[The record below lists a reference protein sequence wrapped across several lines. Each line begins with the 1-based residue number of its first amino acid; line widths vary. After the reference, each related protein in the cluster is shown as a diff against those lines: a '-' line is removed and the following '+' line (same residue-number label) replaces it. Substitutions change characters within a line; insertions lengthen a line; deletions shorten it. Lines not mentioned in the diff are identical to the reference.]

1 MAEWEKQEVELD
13 KRGIYCSFGTYMTT
27 KDYSLFITRADGKSL
42 MDYFCKKECLEILNK
57 FIDKNYETFDDFMKV
72 NGFVFKENELGKYL
86 VLRDIEKLDYIEKFN
101 RNSIVASFSFIAKAF
116 LKLLTLN
123 LAIYLKCKAVYSNN
137 EIIGLGKE
145 SGNGKVL
152 KETKF
157 EDNLISQIIEEVFV
171 GTFVKE
177 VKDGWYY
184 DNPDDKSFRLFRSNT
199 YEVLR
204 NNLGVLNKEYDEI
217 GNIYKINN
225 EENPAYMQKIGKV
238 DFLTKGYYF
247 FDRKNDKKMANY
259 FKIVNFTEDELAKR
273 IKDYFTKGTVKETEP
288 KEIDNNTD
296 SNVKKLMNTNLC
308 CFSGIVGDSFGIFI
322 DCLGQFKNSPEKINL
337 KIIPL
342 FKNENF
348 LETFNKS
355 FKTPFKS
362 FKEFLDVNNFRIIE
376 KENLAYI
383 EVLKL
388 ERDSNGKLTNYIK
401 GFSAYVEL
409 LSLFLTAKLSEF
421 LLVRYKDVIIN
432 SFKNILTNDG
442 TKIKVMYNS
451 EKKKNKNTKILLDN
465 VNMFEVILKE
475 IKENFNDDFLLNL
488 ERLRMVLKNPNNHLE
503 TIKFIS
509 TNTYIELEELI
520 KNLLKE
526 TDIRVEV
533 VSNEDNTAYLLSQKL
548 TNNKT
553 QS

>member
-247 FDRKNDKKMANY
+247 FDRKNDKKMANH
-259 FKIVNFTEDELAKR
+259 FKIEDFTEDELAKR
-273 IKDYFTKGTVKETEP
+273 IKDYFTKGTIKET
-288 KEIDNNTD
+288 DNHK
-296 SNVKKLMNTNLC
+296 KKLMNTNLC

-322 DCLGQFKNSPEKINL
+322 DCLGQSKISPK
-337 KIIPL
+337 KIISL
-342 FKNENF
+342 FENDKF

-362 FKEFLDVNNFRIIE
+362 FKEFLDVNNFKIIE
-376 KENLAYI
+376 NENFAYI

-388 ERDSNGKLTNYIK
+388 ERDSSGKLTNYVK

-409 LSLFLTAKLSEF
+409 LSIFLTAKLSECF
-421 LLVRYKDVIIN
+421 LVSYKDVIIN
-432 SFKNILTNDG
+432 SFKNILTNEG

-451 EKKKNKNTKILLDN
+451 EKKKNKNTEILLDN
-465 VNMFEVILKE
+465 ANMFEVILKE
-475 IKENFNDDFLLNL
+475 IKENFTDDFLLNL
-488 ERLRMVLKNPNNHLE
+488 ERLRTVLKNPNNHLE
-503 TIKFIS
+503 TVKFIS
-509 TNTYIELEELI
+509 TNTYIELEEFI
-520 KNLLKE
+520 KKLLKE
-526 TDIRVEV
+526 TDIKVEV
-533 VSNEDNTAYLLSQKL
+533 VSNEDNTAYLLTQKL
-548 TNNKT
+548 INNKT
-553 QS
+553 

>member
-1 MAEWEKQEVELD
+1 MAEWEKQEIELD
-13 KRGIYCSFGTYMTT
+13 KRGIYRSFGTYMTT

-42 MDYFCKKECLEILNK
+42 MDYFYKKECLEILNK
-57 FIDKNYETFDDFMKV
+57 FINKNYETFDDFMKA

-86 VLRDIEKLDYIEKFN
+86 ILRDMEELDHITRFN
-101 RNSIVASFSFIAKAF
+101 KNSIVASFSYIAKAF
-116 LKLLTLN
+116 LKLLTLT
-123 LAIYLKCKAVYSNN
+123 LAIYLKCKVIYSNN

-145 SGNGKVL
+145 YGYGKVR

-157 EDNLISQIIEEVFV
+157 EDNLISQIIEEVFT
-171 GTFVKE
+171 GTYVIE
-177 VKDGWYY
+177 VEDGWFY
-184 DNPDDKSFRLFRSNT
+184 DEPFDKSFRLFHSHT
-199 YEVLR
+199 YEVFR

-217 GNIYKINN
+217 GNIYKVNN
-225 EENPAYMQKIGKV
+225 EENPAYMQKIGKF

-259 FKIVNFTEDELAKR
+259 FKIVDFAEDELAKR
-273 IKDYFTKGTVKETEP
+273 IKDYFTKGTIKEIEP

-322 DCLGQFKNSPEKINL
+322 DCLGQSKISPK
-337 KIIPL
+337 KIISL
-342 FKNENF
+342 FENGKF

-362 FKEFLDVNNFRIIE
+362 FKEFLDINNFKIIE
-376 KENLAYI
+376 NENFAYI

-409 LSLFLTAKLSEF
+409 LSLFLTAKLSECF
-421 LLVRYKDVIIN
+421 LVSYKDVIIN

-451 EKKKNKNTKILLDN
+451 EKKKNKNTEILLDN
-465 VNMFEVILKE
+465 INMFEVILKE
-475 IKENFNDDFLLNL
+475 IKENFTDDFLLNL
-488 ERLRMVLKNPNNHLE
+488 ERLRMILKNPNNHLE

-509 TNTYIELEELI
+509 TNTYIELEDFI
-520 KNLLKE
+520 KKLLKE
-526 TDIRVEV
+526 TGIRIEV
-533 VSNEDNTAYLLSQKL
+533 ISNEDNTAYLLTQKL
-548 TNNKT
+548 VKEV
-553 QS
+553 

>member
-1 MAEWEKQEVELD
+1 MTNWEKQEIELD

-42 MDYFCKKECLEILNK
+42 MDYFLKKECLEILNK
-57 FIDKNYETFDDFMKV
+57 FIDKNYETFDDFMKA
-72 NGFVFKENELGKYL
+72 NGFIFKENELGKYL

-123 LAIYLKCKAVYSNN
+123 LAICLKCKAVYSNN

-217 GNIYKINN
+217 GNIYKVNN

-273 IKDYFTKGTVKETEP
+273 IKDYFTKGTIKEP
-288 KEIDNNTD
+288 DNHK
-296 SNVKKLMNTNLC
+296 KKLMNTNLC

-322 DCLGQFKNSPEKINL
+322 DCLGQSKISPK
-337 KIIPL
+337 KIISL
-342 FKNENF
+342 FENDKF

-362 FKEFLDVNNFRIIE
+362 FKEFLDINNFKIIE
-376 KENLAYI
+376 NENFVYI

-388 ERDSNGKLTNYIK
+388 ERDGNGKLTNYVK

-409 LSLFLTAKLSEF
+409 LSIFLTAKLSECF
-421 LLVRYKDVIIN
+421 LVSYKDVIIN

-451 EKKKNKNTKILLDN
+451 EKKKNKNTEILLDN
-465 VNMFEVILKE
+465 VNIFEVILKE
-475 IKENFNDDFLLNL
+475 INENFTDDFLLNL
-488 ERLRMVLKNPNNHLE
+488 ERLRTVLKNPNNHLE

-526 TDIRVEV
+526 TGIRIEV
-533 VSNEDNTAYLLSQKL
+533 ISNEDNTAYLLSQKL
-548 TNNKT
+548 TSNKT
-553 QS
+553 ES

>member
-42 MDYFCKKECLEILNK
+42 MDYFYKKECLEILNK
-57 FIDKNYETFDDFMKV
+57 FINKNYETFDDFMKA
-72 NGFVFKENELGKYL
+72 NGFVFKENELGKFL
-86 VLRDIEKLDYIEKFN
+86 VLRDTEKLDYIEKFN
-101 RNSIVASFSFIAKAF
+101 KNSIVASFSFIAKAF

-123 LAIYLKCKAVYSNN
+123 LATYLKCKAVYSNN

-184 DNPDDKSFRLFRSNT
+184 DNPDDKSFRLFRSHT

-247 FDRKNDKKMANY
+247 FDRKNDKKMANH
-259 FKIVNFTEDELAKR
+259 FKIEDFTEDELAKR
-273 IKDYFTKGTVKETEP
+273 IKDYFTKGTIKET
-288 KEIDNNTD
+288 DNHK
-296 SNVKKLMNTNLC
+296 KKLMNTNLC

-322 DCLGQFKNSPEKINL
+322 DCLGQSKISPK
-337 KIIPL
+337 KIISL
-342 FKNENF
+342 FENDKF

-355 FKTPFKS
+355 FKMPFKS

-376 KENLAYI
+376 NENLAYI

-388 ERDSNGKLTNYIK
+388 ERDSNGKLTNYVK

-451 EKKKNKNTKILLDN
+451 EKKKNKNTEILLEN

-509 TNTYIELEELI
+509 TNTYIGLEELI
-520 KNLLKE
+520 KKLLKE
-526 TDIRVEV
+526 TGIRIEV
-533 VSNEDNTAYLLSQKL
+533 ISNEDNTAYLLSQKL
-548 TNNKT
+548 TSNKT
-553 QS
+553 ES

>member
-1 MAEWEKQEVELD
+1 MVNWEKQEIELD

-42 MDYFCKKECLEILNK
+42 MDYFYKKECLEILNK

-86 VLRDIEKLDYIEKFN
+86 VLRDTDKLNYIEKFN
-101 RNSIVASFSFIAKAF
+101 KNSIVASFSFIAKAF

-157 EDNLISQIIEEVFV
+157 EDNLINQIIEEVFT
-171 GTFVKE
+171 GTYVIE
-177 VKDGWYY
+177 VEDGWYY
-184 DNPDDKSFRLFRSNT
+184 DDPDDKSFRLFRSHT

-225 EENPAYMQKIGKV
+225 EENPAYMQKLGKV

-288 KEIDNNTD
+288 KETDNHK
-296 SNVKKLMNTNLC
+296 KKLMNTNLC

-322 DCLGQFKNSPEKINL
+322 DCLGQSKISPK
-337 KIIPL
+337 KIISL
-342 FKNENF
+342 FENDKF

-376 KENLAYI
+376 NENFAYI

-388 ERDSNGKLTNYIK
+388 ERDSNGKLTNYVK

-409 LSLFLTAKLSEF
+409 LSIFLTAKLSECF
-421 LLVRYKDVIIN
+421 LVSYKDVIIN

-442 TKIKVMYNS
+442 TKIKVMYNT
-451 EKKKNKNTKILLDN
+451 EKKKNKNKEILLEN
-465 VNMFEVILKE
+465 VNIFEVILKE
-475 IKENFNDDFLLNL
+475 INENFTDDFLLNL

-520 KNLLKE
+520 KKLLKE
-526 TDIRVEV
+526 TGIRIEV
-533 VSNEDNTAYLLSQKL
+533 ISNEDNTAYLLSQKL
-548 TNNKT
+548 TSNKT
-553 QS
+553 ES

>member
-1 MAEWEKQEVELD
+1 MADWEKQEIELD
-13 KRGIYCSFGTYMTT
+13 KRGVYCSFGTYMST

-42 MDYFCKKECLEILNK
+42 MDYFYKKECLEILNK
-57 FIDKNYETFDDFMKV
+57 FIDKNYETFDDFMKA

-157 EDNLISQIIEEVFV
+157 ENNLISQIIEEVFV
-171 GTFVKE
+171 GTFVVETE
-177 VKDGWYY
+177 VGWYY
-184 DNPDDKSFRLFRSNT
+184 DDPDDKSFRLFRSHT

-217 GNIYKINN
+217 GNIYKVNN

-259 FKIVNFTEDELAKR
+259 FKIVDFTEDELAKR
-273 IKDYFTKGTVKETEP
+273 IKDYFTKGTIKET
-288 KEIDNNTD
+288 DNHK
-296 SNVKKLMNTNLC
+296 KKLMNTNLC

-322 DCLGQFKNSPEKINL
+322 DCLGQSKISPK
-337 KIIPL
+337 KIISL
-342 FKNENF
+342 FENDKF

-376 KENLAYI
+376 NENFAYI

-388 ERDSNGKLTNYIK
+388 ERDSNGKLTNYVK

-409 LSLFLTAKLSEF
+409 LSIFLTAKLSECF
-421 LLVRYKDVIIN
+421 LVSYKDVIIN

-442 TKIKVMYNS
+442 TKIKVMYNF
-451 EKKKNKNTKILLDN
+451 EKKKNKNTEILLDN

-475 IKENFNDDFLLNL
+475 IQENFNDDFLLNL
-488 ERLRMVLKNPNNHLE
+488 ERLRTVLKNPNNHLE

-509 TNTYIELEELI
+509 TNTYIGLEELI

-526 TDIRVEV
+526 TGIKVEV
-533 VSNEDNTAYLLSQKL
+533 ISNEDNTAYLLTQKL
-548 TNNKT
+548 INNKT
-553 QS
+553 

>member
-247 FDRKNDKKMANY
+247 FDRKNDKKTANH
-259 FKIVNFTEDELAKR
+259 FKIEDFTEDELAKR
-273 IKDYFTKGTVKETEP
+273 IKDYFTKGTIKET
-288 KEIDNNTD
+288 DNHK
-296 SNVKKLMNTNLC
+296 KKLMNTNLC

-322 DCLGQFKNSPEKINL
+322 DCLGQSKISPK
-337 KIIPL
+337 KIISL
-342 FKNENF
+342 FENDKF

-355 FKTPFKS
+355 FKMPFKS

-376 KENLAYI
+376 NENLAYI

-388 ERDSNGKLTNYIK
+388 ERDSNGKLTNYVK

-442 TKIKVMYNS
+442 TKIKVMHNS
-451 EKKKNKNTKILLDN
+451 EKKKNKNTEILLDN

-475 IKENFNDDFLLNL
+475 IEENFTDDFLLNL

-509 TNTYIELEELI
+509 TNTYIGLEELI
-520 KNLLKE
+520 KKLLKE
-526 TDIRVEV
+526 TGIRIEV
-533 VSNEDNTAYLLSQKL
+533 ISNEDNTAYLLSQKL
-548 TNNKT
+548 TNNKR
-553 QS
+553 

>member
-1 MAEWEKQEVELD
+1 MAEWEKQEIELD

-27 KDYSLFITRADGKSL
+27 KDYSLFITRADGKNL
-42 MDYFCKKECLEILNK
+42 MDYFYKKECLEILNK

-72 NGFVFKENELGKYL
+72 NGFVFKENELGKFL

-101 RNSIVASFSFIAKAF
+101 KNSIVASFSFIAKAF

-157 EDNLISQIIEEVFV
+157 EDNLINQIIEEVFT

-177 VKDGWYY
+177 VEDGWYY
-184 DNPDDKSFRLFRSNT
+184 DDPDDKSFRLFRSHT

-217 GNIYKINN
+217 GNIYKVNN

-259 FKIVNFTEDELAKR
+259 FKIVDFAEDELAKR
-273 IKDYFTKGTVKETEP
+273 IKDYFIKGTVKDP
-288 KEIDNNTD
+288 DNHK
-296 SNVKKLMNTNLC
+296 KKLMNTNLC

-322 DCLGQFKNSPEKINL
+322 DCLGQSKISPK
-337 KIIPL
+337 KIISL
-342 FKNENF
+342 FENDKF

-376 KENLAYI
+376 NENFAYI

-388 ERDSNGKLTNYIK
+388 ERDSNGKLTNYVK

-409 LSLFLTAKLSEF
+409 LSLFLTAKLSECF
-421 LLVRYKDVIIN
+421 LVSYKDVIVN

-451 EKKKNKNTKILLDN
+451 EKKKNKNTEILLNN

-475 IKENFNDDFLLNL
+475 IQENFNDDFLLNL
-488 ERLRMVLKNPNNHLE
+488 ERLRMILKNPNNHLE

-520 KNLLKE
+520 KKLLKE
-526 TDIRVEV
+526 TGIRIEV
-533 VSNEDNTAYLLSQKL
+533 ISNEDNTAYLLSQKL
-548 TNNKT
+548 VKG
-553 QS
+553 SD

>member
-247 FDRKNDKKMANY
+247 FDRKNDKKMANH
-259 FKIVNFTEDELAKR
+259 FKIEDFTEDELAKR
-273 IKDYFTKGTVKETEP
+273 IKDYFTKGTIKET
-288 KEIDNNTD
+288 DNHK
-296 SNVKKLMNTNLC
+296 KKLMNTNLC

-322 DCLGQFKNSPEKINL
+322 DCLGQSKISPK
-337 KIIPL
+337 KIISL
-342 FKNENF
+342 FENDKF

-362 FKEFLDVNNFRIIE
+362 FKEFLDVNNFKIIE
-376 KENLAYI
+376 NENFAYI

-388 ERDSNGKLTNYIK
+388 ERDSSGKLTNYVK
-401 GFSAYVEL
+401 GFSAYVVL
-409 LSLFLTAKLSEF
+409 LSIFLTAKLSECF
-421 LLVRYKDVIIN
+421 LVSYKDVIIN
-432 SFKNILTNDG
+432 SFKNILTNEG

-451 EKKKNKNTKILLDN
+451 EKKKNKNTEILLDN
-465 VNMFEVILKE
+465 ANMFEVILKE
-475 IKENFNDDFLLNL
+475 IKENFTDDFLLNL
-488 ERLRMVLKNPNNHLE
+488 ERLRTVLKNPNNHLE
-503 TIKFIS
+503 TVKFIS
-509 TNTYIELEELI
+509 TNTYIELEEFI
-520 KNLLKE
+520 KKLLKE
-526 TDIRVEV
+526 TDIKVEV
-533 VSNEDNTAYLLSQKL
+533 VSNEDNTAYLLTQKL
-548 TNNKT
+548 INNKT
-553 QS
+553 

>member
-247 FDRKNDKKMANY
+247 FDRKNDKKMANH
-259 FKIVNFTEDELAKR
+259 FKIEDFTEDELAKR
-273 IKDYFTKGTVKETEP
+273 IKDYFTKGTIKET
-288 KEIDNNTD
+288 DNHK
-296 SNVKKLMNTNLC
+296 KKLMNTNLC

-322 DCLGQFKNSPEKINL
+322 DCLGQSKISPK
-337 KIIPL
+337 KIISL
-342 FKNENF
+342 FENDKF

-362 FKEFLDVNNFRIIE
+362 FKEFLDVNNFKIIE
-376 KENLAYI
+376 NENFAYI

-388 ERDSNGKLTNYIK
+388 ERDSSGKLTNYVK

-409 LSLFLTAKLSEF
+409 LSIFLTAKLSECF
-421 LLVRYKDVIIN
+421 LVSYKDVIIN

-503 TIKFIS
+503 TVKFIS
-509 TNTYIELEELI
+509 TNTYIELEEFI
-520 KNLLKE
+520 KKLLKE
-526 TDIRVEV
+526 TDIKVEV
-533 VSNEDNTAYLLSQKL
+533 VSNEDNTAYLLTQKL
-548 TNNKT
+548 INNKT
-553 QS
+553 

>member
-1 MAEWEKQEVELD
+1 MAEWEKQEIELD
-13 KRGIYCSFGTYMTT
+13 KRGIYCSFGTYMST

-42 MDYFCKKECLEILNK
+42 MDYFYKKECLEILNK

-247 FDRKNDKKMANY
+247 FDRKNDKKMANH
-259 FKIVNFTEDELAKR
+259 FKIEDFTEDELAKR
-273 IKDYFTKGTVKETEP
+273 IKDYFTKGTIKET
-288 KEIDNNTD
+288 DNHK
-296 SNVKKLMNTNLC
+296 KKLMNTNLC

-322 DCLGQFKNSPEKINL
+322 DCLGQSKISPK
-337 KIIPL
+337 KIISL
-342 FKNENF
+342 FENDKF

-362 FKEFLDVNNFRIIE
+362 FKEFLDENNFKIIE
-376 KENLAYI
+376 NENFAYI

-388 ERDSNGKLTNYIK
+388 ERDSSGKLTNYVK

-409 LSLFLTAKLSEF
+409 LSIFLTAKLSECF
-421 LLVRYKDVIIN
+421 LVSYKDVIIN
-432 SFKNILTNDG
+432 SFKNILTNEG

-451 EKKKNKNTKILLDN
+451 EKKKNKNTEILLDN
-465 VNMFEVILKE
+465 ANMFEVILKE
-475 IKENFNDDFLLNL
+475 IKENFTDDFLLNL
-488 ERLRMVLKNPNNHLE
+488 ERLRTVLKNPNNHLE
-503 TIKFIS
+503 TVKFIS
-509 TNTYIELEELI
+509 TNTYIELEEFI
-520 KNLLKE
+520 KKLLKE
-526 TDIRVEV
+526 TDIKVEV
-533 VSNEDNTAYLLSQKL
+533 VSNEDNTAYLLTQKL
-548 TNNKT
+548 INNKT
-553 QS
+553 

>member
-1 MAEWEKQEVELD
+1 MAEWEKQEIELD

-57 FIDKNYETFDDFMKV
+57 FIDKNYETFDDFMKS

-86 VLRDIEKLDYIEKFN
+86 VLRDTDKLNYIEKFN
-101 RNSIVASFSFIAKAF
+101 KNSIVASFSFIAKAF

-157 EDNLISQIIEEVFV
+157 EDNLINQIIEEVFT

-177 VKDGWYY
+177 VEDGWYY
-184 DNPDDKSFRLFRSNT
+184 DDPDDKSFRLFRSHT

-217 GNIYKINN
+217 GNIYKVNN

-259 FKIVNFTEDELAKR
+259 FKIVDFAEDELAKR
-273 IKDYFTKGTVKETEP
+273 IKDYFTKGTIKEIEP

-322 DCLGQFKNSPEKINL
+322 DCLGQSKISPK
-337 KIIPL
+337 KIISL
-342 FKNENF
+342 FENDKF
-348 LETFNKS
+348 LEIFNKS

-362 FKEFLDVNNFRIIE
+362 FKEFLDINNFKIIE
-376 KENLAYI
+376 NENFAYI

-388 ERDSNGKLTNYIK
+388 ERDSNGKLTNYVK

-409 LSLFLTAKLSEF
+409 LSIFLTAKLSECF
-421 LLVRYKDVIIN
+421 LVSYKDVIIN

-451 EKKKNKNTKILLDN
+451 EKKKKKNTEILLDN

-509 TNTYIELEELI
+509 TNTYIGLEELI

-526 TDIRVEV
+526 TNIKVEV
-533 VSNEDNTAYLLSQKL
+533 ISNEDNTAYLLSQKL
-548 TNNKT
+548 AKG
-553 QS
+553 SD

>member
-1 MAEWEKQEVELD
+1 MANWEKQEIELD

-42 MDYFCKKECLEILNK
+42 MDYFYKKECLEILNK
-57 FIDKNYETFDDFMKV
+57 FINKNYETFDDFMKA
-72 NGFVFKENELGKYL
+72 NGFIFKENELGKYL

-157 EDNLISQIIEEVFV
+157 ENNLISQIIEEVFV
-171 GTFVKE
+171 GTFVVETE
-177 VKDGWYY
+177 VGWYY
-184 DNPDDKSFRLFRSNT
+184 DDPDDKSFRLFRSHT

-217 GNIYKINN
+217 GNIYKISN
-225 EENPAYMQKIGKV
+225 EENPAYMQKIGKL
-238 DFLTKGYYF
+238 DFLTKGYYY

-432 SFKNILTNDG
+432 S
-442 TKIKVMYNS
+442 Y
-451 EKKKNKNTKILLDN
+451 
-465 VNMFEVILKE
+465 
-475 IKENFNDDFLLNL
+475 DDFLLNL

>member
-1 MAEWEKQEVELD
+1 MANWEKQEIELD

-42 MDYFCKKECLEILNK
+42 MDYFYKKECLEILNK
-57 FIDKNYETFDDFMKV
+57 FIDKNYETFDDFMKS

-86 VLRDIEKLDYIEKFN
+86 ILRDMEELDHITRFN
-101 RNSIVASFSFIAKAF
+101 KNSIVASFSYIAKAF
-116 LKLLTLN
+116 LKLLTLT
-123 LAIYLKCKAVYSNN
+123 LAIYLKCKAIYSNN

-145 SGNGKVL
+145 YGYGKAR

-157 EDNLISQIIEEVFV
+157 EDNLISQIIEEVFT
-171 GTFVKE
+171 GTYVIE
-177 VKDGWYY
+177 VEDGWFY
-184 DNPDDKSFRLFRSNT
+184 DEPFDKSFRLFHSHT
-199 YEVLR
+199 YEVFR

-217 GNIYKINN
+217 GNIYKVNN
-225 EENPAYMQKIGKV
+225 EENPAYMQKIGKF

-259 FKIVNFTEDELAKR
+259 FKIVDFAEDELAKR
-273 IKDYFTKGTVKETEP
+273 IKDYFTKGTIKEIEP
-288 KEIDNNTD
+288 KETDNHK
-296 SNVKKLMNTNLC
+296 KKLMNTNLC

-322 DCLGQFKNSPEKINL
+322 DCLGQSKISPK
-337 KIIPL
+337 KIISL
-342 FKNENF
+342 FENDKF

-376 KENLAYI
+376 NENFAYI

-388 ERDSNGKLTNYIK
+388 ERDSNGKLTNYVK

-409 LSLFLTAKLSEF
+409 LSIFLTAKLSECF
-421 LLVRYKDVIIN
+421 LVSYKDVIIN

-451 EKKKNKNTKILLDN
+451 EKKKKKNTEILLDN

-526 TDIRVEV
+526 TDIRIEV

-548 TNNKT
+548 AKG
-553 QS
+553 SD

>member
-1 MAEWEKQEVELD
+1 MANWEKQEIELD
-13 KRGIYCSFGTYMTT
+13 KRGIYCSFGTYMAT

-42 MDYFCKKECLEILNK
+42 MDYFYKKECLEILNK
-57 FIDKNYETFDDFMKV
+57 FIDKNYETFDDFMKS

-157 EDNLISQIIEEVFV
+157 EDNLINQIIEEVFV

-177 VKDGWYY
+177 VADGWYY
-184 DNPDDKSFRLFRSNT
+184 DDPDDKSFRLFRSNT

-273 IKDYFTKGTVKETEP
+273 IKDYFTKGTVKDP
-288 KEIDNNTD
+288 DNHK
-296 SNVKKLMNTNLC
+296 KKLMNTNLC

-322 DCLGQFKNSPEKINL
+322 DCLGQSKISPK
-337 KIIPL
+337 KIISL
-342 FKNENF
+342 FENDKF

-376 KENLAYI
+376 NENFAYI

-388 ERDSNGKLTNYIK
+388 ERDSSGKLTNYVK

-432 SFKNILTNDG
+432 SFKNILTNEG

-475 IKENFNDDFLLNL
+475 IQENFTDDFLLNL

-520 KNLLKE
+520 KKLLKE
-526 TDIRVEV
+526 TGIRIEV
-533 VSNEDNTAYLLSQKL
+533 ISNEDNTAYLLSQKL
-548 TNNKT
+548 TSNKT
-553 QS
+553 ES

>member
-1 MAEWEKQEVELD
+1 MADWEKQEIELD
-13 KRGIYCSFGTYMTT
+13 KRGIYCSFGTYMST

-42 MDYFCKKECLEILNK
+42 MDYFYKKECLEILNK
-57 FIDKNYETFDDFMKV
+57 FIDKNYETFDDFMKA

-86 VLRDIEKLDYIEKFN
+86 VLRDTEKLDYIEKFN
-101 RNSIVASFSFIAKAF
+101 KNSIVASFSFIAKAF

-177 VKDGWYY
+177 VEDGWYY
-184 DNPDDKSFRLFRSNT
+184 DDPDDKSFRLFRSHT

-217 GNIYKINN
+217 GNIYKVNN
-225 EENPAYMQKIGKV
+225 EENPAYMQKIGKF

-288 KEIDNNTD
+288 KETDNNTD

-322 DCLGQFKNSPEKINL
+322 DCLGQSKISPK
-337 KIIPL
+337 KIISL
-342 FKNENF
+342 FENDKF

-376 KENLAYI
+376 NENLTYI

-409 LSLFLTAKLSEF
+409 LSLFLTVKLSECF
-421 LLVRYKDVIIN
+421 LVSYKDVIIN

-442 TKIKVMYNS
+442 TKIKVMYNF
-451 EKKKNKNTKILLDN
+451 EKKKNKNTEILLDN

-475 IKENFNDDFLLNL
+475 IQENFNDDFLLNL
-488 ERLRMVLKNPNNHLE
+488 ERLRTVLKNPNNHLE

-509 TNTYIELEELI
+509 TNTYIGLEELI

-526 TDIRVEV
+526 TGIKVEV
-533 VSNEDNTAYLLSQKL
+533 ISNEDNTAYLLTQKL
-548 TNNKT
+548 INNKT
-553 QS
+553 

>member
-1 MAEWEKQEVELD
+1 MAEWEKQEIELD

-42 MDYFCKKECLEILNK
+42 MDYFYKKECLEILNK
-57 FIDKNYETFDDFMKV
+57 FIDKNYETFDDFMKS
-72 NGFVFKENELGKYL
+72 NGFIFKENELGKYL
-86 VLRDIEKLDYIEKFN
+86 VLRDTDKLNYIEKFN
-101 RNSIVASFSFIAKAF
+101 KNSIVASFSFIAKAF

-157 EDNLISQIIEEVFV
+157 EDNLINQIIEEVFT
-171 GTFVKE
+171 GTYVIE
-177 VKDGWYY
+177 VEDGWYY
-184 DNPDDKSFRLFRSNT
+184 DDPDDKSFRLFRSHT

-204 NNLGVLNKEYDEI
+204 NNLGILNKEYDEI
-217 GNIYKINN
+217 GNIYKISN

-273 IKDYFTKGTVKETEP
+273 IKDYFTKGTIKET
-288 KEIDNNTD
+288 DNHK
-296 SNVKKLMNTNLC
+296 KKLMNTNLC

-322 DCLGQFKNSPEKINL
+322 DCLGQSKISPK
-337 KIIPL
+337 KIISL
-342 FKNENF
+342 FENDKF

-362 FKEFLDVNNFRIIE
+362 FKEFLDVNNFKIIE
-376 KENLAYI
+376 NENFAYI

-388 ERDSNGKLTNYIK
+388 ERDSSGKLTNYVK

-409 LSLFLTAKLSEF
+409 LSIFLTAKLSECF
-421 LLVRYKDVIIN
+421 LVSYKDVIIN
-432 SFKNILTNDG
+432 SFKNILTNEG

-451 EKKKNKNTKILLDN
+451 EKKKNKNTEILLDN

-475 IKENFNDDFLLNL
+475 IKENFTDDFLLNL
-488 ERLRMVLKNPNNHLE
+488 ERLRTVLKNPNNHLE
-503 TIKFIS
+503 TVKFIS
-509 TNTYIELEELI
+509 TNTYIELEEFI
-520 KNLLKE
+520 KKLLKE
-526 TDIRVEV
+526 TDIKVEV
-533 VSNEDNTAYLLSQKL
+533 VSNEDNTAYLLTQKL
-548 TNNKT
+548 INNKT
-553 QS
+553 

>member
-1 MAEWEKQEVELD
+1 MAEWEKQEIELD

-42 MDYFCKKECLEILNK
+42 MDYFYKKECLEILNK

-86 VLRDIEKLDYIEKFN
+86 VLRDTEKLDYIEKFN
-101 RNSIVASFSFIAKAF
+101 KNSIVASFSFIAKAF

-152 KETKF
+152 KKTKF

-177 VKDGWYY
+177 IEDGWYY
-184 DNPDDKSFRLFRSNT
+184 DDPDDKSFRLFRSHT

-217 GNIYKINN
+217 GNIYKISN
-225 EENPAYMQKIGKV
+225 EENPAYMQKIGKL
-238 DFLTKGYYF
+238 DFLTKGYYY

-288 KEIDNNTD
+288 KETDNHK
-296 SNVKKLMNTNLC
+296 KKLMNTNLC

-322 DCLGQFKNSPEKINL
+322 DCLGQSKISPK
-337 KIIPL
+337 KIISL
-342 FKNENF
+342 FENDKF

-376 KENLAYI
+376 NENFAYI

-388 ERDSNGKLTNYIK
+388 ERDSSGKLTNYVK

-409 LSLFLTAKLSEF
+409 LSIFLTAKLSECF
-421 LLVRYKDVIIN
+421 LVSYKDVIIN

-451 EKKKNKNTKILLDN
+451 EKKKKKNTEILLDN

-503 TIKFIS
+503 TVKFIS
-509 TNTYIELEELI
+509 TNTYIQLEEFI
-520 KNLLKE
+520 KKLLKE
-526 TDIRVEV
+526 TDIKVEV
-533 VSNEDNTAYLLSQKL
+533 VSNEDNTAYLLTQKL
-548 TNNKT
+548 INNKT
-553 QS
+553 

>member
-1 MAEWEKQEVELD
+1 MADWEKQEIELD
-13 KRGIYCSFGTYMTT
+13 KRGIYCSFGTYMAT

-42 MDYFCKKECLEILNK
+42 MNYFYQEECLEILNK
-57 FIDKNYETFDDFMKV
+57 FIDKNYETFDDFMKS

-86 VLRDIEKLDYIEKFN
+86 VLRDTEKLDYIEKFN
-101 RNSIVASFSFIAKAF
+101 KNSIVASFSFIAKAF

-184 DNPDDKSFRLFRSNT
+184 DDPDDKSFRLFRSHT

-273 IKDYFTKGTVKETEP
+273 IKDYFTKGTIKEP
-288 KEIDNNTD
+288 DNHK
-296 SNVKKLMNTNLC
+296 KKLMNTNLC

-322 DCLGQFKNSPEKINL
+322 DCLGQSKISPK
-337 KIIPL
+337 KIISL
-342 FKNENF
+342 FENDKF

-362 FKEFLDVNNFRIIE
+362 FKEFLDINNFRIIE
-376 KENLAYI
+376 KENFTYI

-388 ERDSNGKLTNYIK
+388 ERDSNGKLTNYVK
-401 GFSAYVEL
+401 GFSAYIEL
-409 LSLFLTAKLSEF
+409 LSIFLTAKLSECF
-421 LLVRYKDVIIN
+421 LISYKDVIIN

-442 TKIKVMYNS
+442 TKIKVMYNT
-451 EKKKNKNTKILLDN
+451 EKKKNKNKEILLEN
-465 VNMFEVILKE
+465 VNMFEIILKE
-475 IKENFNDDFLLNL
+475 IKENFNNDFLLNL
-488 ERLRMVLKNPNNHLE
+488 ERLRIVLKNPNNHLE

-526 TDIRVEV
+526 TDIKVEV

-548 TNNKT
+548 AKG
-553 QS
+553 SD

>member
-1 MAEWEKQEVELD
+1 MANWEKQEIELD
-13 KRGIYCSFGTYMTT
+13 KKGIYCSFGTYMTT

-42 MDYFCKKECLEILNK
+42 MDYFYKKECLEILNK
-57 FIDKNYETFDDFMKV
+57 FINKNYETFDDFMKA

-86 VLRDIEKLDYIEKFN
+86 ILRDMEELDHITRFN
-101 RNSIVASFSFIAKAF
+101 KNSIVASFSYIAKAF
-116 LKLLTLN
+116 LKLLTLT
-123 LAIYLKCKAVYSNN
+123 LAIYLKCKAIYSNN

-145 SGNGKVL
+145 YGYGKVR

-157 EDNLISQIIEEVFV
+157 EDNLISQIIEEVFT
-171 GTFVKE
+171 GTYVIE
-177 VKDGWYY
+177 VEDGWFY
-184 DNPDDKSFRLFRSNT
+184 DEPFDKSFRLFHSHT
-199 YEVLR
+199 YEVFR

-217 GNIYKINN
+217 GNIYKVNN
-225 EENPAYMQKIGKV
+225 EENPAYMQKIGKF

-259 FKIVNFTEDELAKR
+259 FKIVDFAEDELAKR
-273 IKDYFTKGTVKETEP
+273 IKDYFTKGTIKEIEP

-322 DCLGQFKNSPEKINL
+322 DCLGQSKISPK
-337 KIIPL
+337 KIISL
-342 FKNENF
+342 FENDKF

-362 FKEFLDVNNFRIIE
+362 FKEFLDINNFKIIE
-376 KENLAYI
+376 NENFAYI

-409 LSLFLTAKLSEF
+409 LSLFLTAKLSECF
-421 LLVRYKDVIIN
+421 LVSYKDVIIN

-442 TKIKVMYNS
+442 TKIKVIYNS
-451 EKKKNKNTKILLDN
+451 EKKKNKNTEILLDN
-465 VNMFEVILKE
+465 INMFEVILKE
-475 IKENFNDDFLLNL
+475 IKENFTDDFLLNL
-488 ERLRMVLKNPNNHLE
+488 ERLRMILKNPNNHLE

-509 TNTYIELEELI
+509 TNTYIELEDFI
-520 KNLLKE
+520 KKLLKE
-526 TDIRVEV
+526 TDIRIEV
-533 VSNEDNTAYLLSQKL
+533 ISNEDNTAYLLTQKL
-548 TNNKT
+548 VKEV
-553 QS
+553 

>member
-1 MAEWEKQEVELD
+1 MANWEKQEIELD
-13 KRGIYCSFGTYMTT
+13 KRGIYCSFGTYMAT

-42 MDYFCKKECLEILNK
+42 MDYFYKKECLEILNK

-86 VLRDIEKLDYIEKFN
+86 VLRDTDKLNYIEKFN
-101 RNSIVASFSFIAKAF
+101 KNSIVASFSFIAKAF

-157 EDNLISQIIEEVFV
+157 EDNLINQIIEEVFV

-184 DNPDDKSFRLFRSNT
+184 DDPNDKSFRLFRSHT

-204 NNLGVLNKEYDEI
+204 NNLGILNKEYDEI
-217 GNIYKINN
+217 GNIYKISN

-288 KEIDNNTD
+288 KETDNHK
-296 SNVKKLMNTNLC
+296 KKLMNTNLC

-322 DCLGQFKNSPEKINL
+322 DCLGQSKISPK
-337 KIIPL
+337 KIISL
-342 FKNENF
+342 FENDKF

-376 KENLAYI
+376 NENFAYI

-388 ERDSNGKLTNYIK
+388 ERDSNGKLTNYVK

-409 LSLFLTAKLSEF
+409 LSIFLTAKLSECF
-421 LLVRYKDVIIN
+421 LVSYKDVIIN

-442 TKIKVMYNS
+442 TKIKVMYNT
-451 EKKKNKNTKILLDN
+451 EKKKNKNKEILLEN
-465 VNMFEVILKE
+465 VNIFEVILKE
-475 IKENFNDDFLLNL
+475 IKENFTDDFLLNL

-526 TDIRVEV
+526 TGIRIEV
-533 VSNEDNTAYLLSQKL
+533 ISNEDNTAYLLSQKL
-548 TNNKT
+548 TSNKT
-553 QS
+553 

>member
-1 MAEWEKQEVELD
+1 MAEWEKQEIELD
-13 KRGIYCSFGTYMTT
+13 KRGIYCSFGTYMAT

-42 MDYFCKKECLEILNK
+42 MDYFYKKECLEILNK

-101 RNSIVASFSFIAKAF
+101 KNSIVASFSFITKAF

-177 VKDGWYY
+177 VEDGWYY
-184 DNPDDKSFRLFRSNT
+184 DDPDDKSFRLFRSHT
-199 YEVLR
+199 YEVFR

-217 GNIYKINN
+217 GNIYKVNN

-247 FDRKNDKKMANY
+247 FDRKNNKKMANY
-259 FKIVNFTEDELAKR
+259 FKIVNFSEDELVKK
-273 IKDYFTKGTVKETEP
+273 IKDYFTKGSVKETD
-288 KEIDNNTD
+288 KETDNHK
-296 SNVKKLMNTNLC
+296 KKLMNTNLC

-322 DCLGQFKNSPEKINL
+322 DCLGQSKISPK
-337 KIIPL
+337 KIISL
-342 FKNENF
+342 FENDKF

-355 FKTPFKS
+355 FKMPFKS
-362 FKEFLDVNNFRIIE
+362 FKEFLDINNFRIIE
-376 KENLAYI
+376 NENFAYI

-409 LSLFLTAKLSEF
+409 LSIFLTAKLSECF
-421 LLVRYKDVIIN
+421 LVSYKDVIIN
-432 SFKNILTNDG
+432 SFKNILTNEG
-442 TKIKVMYNS
+442 TKIKVMYNT
-451 EKKKNKNTKILLDN
+451 EKKKNKNTEILLDN

-475 IKENFNDDFLLNL
+475 IKENFTDDFLLNL
-488 ERLRMVLKNPNNHLE
+488 ERLRIVLKNPNNHLE

-509 TNTYIELEELI
+509 TNTYLELEELI
-520 KNLLKE
+520 KKLLKE
-526 TDIRVEV
+526 TDIKVEV

-548 TNNKT
+548 TKR
-553 QS
+553 SD

>member
-1 MAEWEKQEVELD
+1 MANWEKQEIELD
-13 KRGIYCSFGTYMTT
+13 KRGIYCSFGTYMAT

-42 MDYFCKKECLEILNK
+42 MDYFYKKECLEILNK
-57 FIDKNYETFDDFMKV
+57 FIDKNYETFDDFMKA
-72 NGFVFKENELGKYL
+72 NGFLFKENELGKYL

-157 EDNLISQIIEEVFV
+157 EDNLINQIIEEVFT
-171 GTFVKE
+171 GTYVIE
-177 VKDGWYY
+177 IEDGWYY
-184 DNPDDKSFRLFRSNT
+184 DDPDDKSFRLFRSHT

-225 EENPAYMQKIGKV
+225 EENPAYMQKLGKV

-247 FDRKNDKKMANY
+247 FDRKDDKKMANY
-259 FKIVNFTEDELAKR
+259 FKIVDFTEDELAKR
-273 IKDYFTKGTVKETEP
+273 IKNYFTKGIIKET
-288 KEIDNNTD
+288 DNHK
-296 SNVKKLMNTNLC
+296 KKLMNTNLC

-322 DCLGQFKNSPEKINL
+322 DCLGQSKISPK
-337 KIIPL
+337 KIISL
-342 FKNENF
+342 FENDKF

-362 FKEFLDVNNFRIIE
+362 FKEFLDINNFRIIE
-376 KENLAYI
+376 NENLAYI

-388 ERDSNGKLTNYIK
+388 ERDSNGKLTNYVK
-401 GFSAYVEL
+401 GFSAYIEL
-409 LSLFLTAKLSEF
+409 LSIFLTAKLSECF
-421 LLVRYKDVIIN
+421 LVSYKDVIIN

-451 EKKKNKNTKILLDN
+451 EKKKNKNTEILLDN

-475 IKENFNDDFLLNL
+475 IQENFTDDFLLNL

-520 KNLLKE
+520 KKLLKE
-526 TDIRVEV
+526 TGIRIEV
-533 VSNEDNTAYLLSQKL
+533 ISNEDNTAYLLSQKL
-548 TNNKT
+548 TSNKT
-553 QS
+553 ES

>member
-247 FDRKNDKKMANY
+247 FDRKNDKKMANH
-259 FKIVNFTEDELAKR
+259 FKIEDFTEDELAKR
-273 IKDYFTKGTVKETEP
+273 IKDYFTKGTIKET
-288 KEIDNNTD
+288 DNHK
-296 SNVKKLMNTNLC
+296 KKLMNTNLC

-322 DCLGQFKNSPEKINL
+322 DCLGQSKISPKQ
-337 KIIPL
+337 IISL
-342 FKNENF
+342 FENDKF

-362 FKEFLDVNNFRIIE
+362 FKEFLDVNNFKIIE
-376 KENLAYI
+376 NENFAYI

-388 ERDSNGKLTNYIK
+388 ERDSSGKLTNYVK

-409 LSLFLTAKLSEF
+409 LSIFLTAKLSECF
-421 LLVRYKDVIIN
+421 LVSYKDVIIN
-432 SFKNILTNDG
+432 SFKNILTNEG

-451 EKKKNKNTKILLDN
+451 EKKKNKNTEILLDN
-465 VNMFEVILKE
+465 ANMFEVILKE
-475 IKENFNDDFLLNL
+475 IKENFTDDFLLNL
-488 ERLRMVLKNPNNHLE
+488 ERLRTVLKNPNNHLE
-503 TIKFIS
+503 TVKFIS
-509 TNTYIELEELI
+509 TNTYIELEEFI
-520 KNLLKE
+520 KKLLKE
-526 TDIRVEV
+526 TDIKVEV
-533 VSNEDNTAYLLSQKL
+533 VSNEDNTAYLLTQKL
-548 TNNKT
+548 INNKT
-553 QS
+553 

>member
-1 MAEWEKQEVELD
+1 MTEWEKQEIELD

-157 EDNLISQIIEEVFV
+157 EDNLINQIIEEVFT

-177 VKDGWYY
+177 VEDGWYY
-184 DNPDDKSFRLFRSNT
+184 DDPDDKSFRLFRSHT

-225 EENPAYMQKIGKV
+225 EENPAYMQKLGKV

-259 FKIVNFTEDELAKR
+259 FKIVDFTEDELAKR
-273 IKDYFTKGTVKETEP
+273 IKNYFTKGIIKET
-288 KEIDNNTD
+288 DNHK
-296 SNVKKLMNTNLC
+296 KKLMNTNLC

-322 DCLGQFKNSPEKINL
+322 DCLGQSKISPK
-337 KIIPL
+337 KIISL
-342 FKNENF
+342 FENDKF

-362 FKEFLDVNNFRIIE
+362 FKEFLDINNFKIIE
-376 KENLAYI
+376 NENFAYI

-388 ERDSNGKLTNYIK
+388 ERDSNGKLTNYVK

-409 LSLFLTAKLSEF
+409 LSIFLTAKLSECF
-421 LLVRYKDVIIN
+421 LVSYKDVIIN
-432 SFKNILTNDG
+432 SFKNILTNEG

-451 EKKKNKNTKILLDN
+451 EKKKNKNTEILLDN

-475 IKENFNDDFLLNL
+475 IKENFTDDFLLNL
-488 ERLRMVLKNPNNHLE
+488 ERLRTVLKNPNNHLE
-503 TIKFIS
+503 TVKFIS
-509 TNTYIELEELI
+509 TNTYIELEEFI
-520 KNLLKE
+520 KKLLKE
-526 TDIRVEV
+526 TDIKVEV
-533 VSNEDNTAYLLSQKL
+533 VSNEENTAYLLSQKL
-548 TNNKT
+548 AKG
-553 QS
+553 SD

>member
-1 MAEWEKQEVELD
+1 MTEWEKQEIELD

-157 EDNLISQIIEEVFV
+157 EDNLINQIIEEVFT

-177 VKDGWYY
+177 VEDGWYY
-184 DNPDDKSFRLFRSNT
+184 DDPDDKSFRLFRSHT

-225 EENPAYMQKIGKV
+225 EENPAYMQKLGKV

-259 FKIVNFTEDELAKR
+259 FKIVDFTEDELAKR
-273 IKDYFTKGTVKETEP
+273 IKNYFTKGIIKET
-288 KEIDNNTD
+288 DNHK
-296 SNVKKLMNTNLC
+296 KKLMNTNLC

-322 DCLGQFKNSPEKINL
+322 DCLGQSKISPK
-337 KIIPL
+337 KIISL
-342 FKNENF
+342 FENDKF

-362 FKEFLDVNNFRIIE
+362 FKEFLDINNFKIIE
-376 KENLAYI
+376 NENFAYI

-388 ERDSNGKLTNYIK
+388 ERDSNGKLTNYVK

-409 LSLFLTAKLSEF
+409 LSIFLTAKLSECF
-421 LLVRYKDVIIN
+421 LVSYKDVIIN

-451 EKKKNKNTKILLDN
+451 EKKKKKNTEILLDN

-509 TNTYIELEELI
+509 TNTYIGLEELI

-526 TDIRVEV
+526 TNIKVEV
-533 VSNEDNTAYLLSQKL
+533 ISNEDNTAYLLSQKL
-548 TNNKT
+548 AKG
-553 QS
+553 SD

>member
-1 MAEWEKQEVELD
+1 MAEWEKQEIELD

-42 MDYFCKKECLEILNK
+42 MDYFYKKECLEILNK
-57 FIDKNYETFDDFMKV
+57 FINKNYETFDDFMKA

-86 VLRDIEKLDYIEKFN
+86 ILRDMEELDHITRFN
-101 RNSIVASFSFIAKAF
+101 KNSIVASFSYIAKAF
-116 LKLLTLN
+116 LKLLTLT
-123 LAIYLKCKAVYSNN
+123 LAIYLKCKAIYSNN

-145 SGNGKVL
+145 YGYGKVR

-157 EDNLISQIIEEVFV
+157 EDNLISQIIEEVFT
-171 GTFVKE
+171 GTYVIE
-177 VKDGWYY
+177 VEDGWFY
-184 DNPDDKSFRLFRSNT
+184 DEPFDKSFRLFHSHT
-199 YEVLR
+199 YEVFR

-217 GNIYKINN
+217 GNIYKVNN
-225 EENPAYMQKIGKV
+225 EENPAYMQKIGKF

-259 FKIVNFTEDELAKR
+259 FKIVDFAEDELAKR
-273 IKDYFTKGTVKETEP
+273 IKDYFTKGTIKEIEP

-322 DCLGQFKNSPEKINL
+322 DCLGQSKISPK
-337 KIIPL
+337 KIISL
-342 FKNENF
+342 FENDKF

-362 FKEFLDVNNFRIIE
+362 FKEFLDINNFKIIE
-376 KENLAYI
+376 NENFAYI

-409 LSLFLTAKLSEF
+409 LSLFLTAKLSECF
-421 LLVRYKDVIIN
+421 LVSYKDVIIN

-451 EKKKNKNTKILLDN
+451 EKKKNKNTEILLDN
-465 VNMFEVILKE
+465 ENMFEVILKE
-475 IKENFNDDFLLNL
+475 IQENFTDDFLLNL

-509 TNTYIELEELI
+509 TNTYIGLEELI

-526 TDIRVEV
+526 TNIKVEV
-533 VSNEDNTAYLLSQKL
+533 ISNEDNTAYLLSQKL
-548 TNNKT
+548 AKG
-553 QS
+553 SD

>member
-1 MAEWEKQEVELD
+1 MTDWEKQEIELD
-13 KRGIYCSFGTYMTT
+13 KRGIYCSFGTYMAT

-42 MDYFCKKECLEILNK
+42 MDYFYKKECLEILNK
-57 FIDKNYETFDDFMKV
+57 FIDKNYETFDDFMKS
-72 NGFVFKENELGKYL
+72 NDFIFKENDLGKYL

-101 RNSIVASFSFIAKAF
+101 KNSIVASFSFIAKAF

-171 GTFVKE
+171 STFVKE
-177 VKDGWYY
+177 VEDGWYY
-184 DNPDDKSFRLFRSNT
+184 DDPDDKSFRLFRSHT

-204 NNLGVLNKEYDEI
+204 NNLGILNKEYDEI

-225 EENPAYMQKIGKV
+225 EENPAYMQKLGKF

-247 FDRKNDKKMANY
+247 FDRKNNKKMANY
-259 FKIVNFTEDELAKR
+259 FKIVNFSEDELVKK
-273 IKDYFTKGTVKETEP
+273 IKDYFTKGSVKET
-288 KEIDNNTD
+288 DNHK
-296 SNVKKLMNTNLC
+296 KKLMNTNLC

-322 DCLGQFKNSPEKINL
+322 DCLGQSKISPK
-337 KIIPL
+337 KIISL
-342 FKNENF
+342 FENDKF

-362 FKEFLDVNNFRIIE
+362 FKEFLDINNFRIIE
-376 KENLAYI
+376 NENFAYI

-388 ERDSNGKLTNYIK
+388 ERDSNGKLTNYVK
-401 GFSAYVEL
+401 GFSAYIEL
-409 LSLFLTAKLSEF
+409 LSIFLTAKLSECF
-421 LLVRYKDVIIN
+421 LVSYKDVIIN

-442 TKIKVMYNS
+442 TKIKVMYNT
-451 EKKKNKNTKILLDN
+451 EKKKNKNKEILLEN

-475 IKENFNDDFLLNL
+475 IKENFTDDFLLNL
-488 ERLRMVLKNPNNHLE
+488 ERLRIVLKNPNNHLE

-526 TDIRVEV
+526 TDIRIEV

-548 TNNKT
+548 INNKNIKLV
-553 QS
+553 

>member
-157 EDNLISQIIEEVFV
+157 ENNLISQIIEEVFV
-171 GTFVKE
+171 GTFVVETE
-177 VKDGWYY
+177 VGWYY
-184 DNPDDKSFRLFRSNT
+184 DDPDDKSFRLFRSHT

-217 GNIYKINN
+217 GNIYKVNN

-259 FKIVNFTEDELAKR
+259 FKIVDFTEDELAKR
-273 IKDYFTKGTVKETEP
+273 IKDYFTKGTIKET
-288 KEIDNNTD
+288 DNHK
-296 SNVKKLMNTNLC
+296 KKLMNTNLC

-322 DCLGQFKNSPEKINL
+322 DCLGQSKISPK
-337 KIIPL
+337 KIISL
-342 FKNENF
+342 FENDKF

-376 KENLAYI
+376 NENFAYI

-388 ERDSNGKLTNYIK
+388 ERDSNGKLTNYVK

-409 LSLFLTAKLSEF
+409 LSIFLTAKLSECF
-421 LLVRYKDVIIN
+421 LVSYKDVIIN

-442 TKIKVMYNS
+442 TKIKVMYNF
-451 EKKKNKNTKILLDN
+451 EKKKNKNTEILLDN

-475 IKENFNDDFLLNL
+475 IQENFNDDFLLNL
-488 ERLRMVLKNPNNHLE
+488 ERLRTVLKNPNNHLE

-509 TNTYIELEELI
+509 TNTYIGLEELI

-526 TDIRVEV
+526 TGIKVEV
-533 VSNEDNTAYLLSQKL
+533 ISNEDNTAYLLTQKL
-548 TNNKT
+548 INNKT
-553 QS
+553 

>member
-1 MAEWEKQEVELD
+1 MAEWEKQEIELD

-42 MDYFCKKECLEILNK
+42 MDYFYKKECLEILNK

-86 VLRDIEKLDYIEKFN
+86 VLRDTEKLDYIEKFN
-101 RNSIVASFSFIAKAF
+101 KNSIVASFSFIAKAF

-152 KETKF
+152 KKTKF

-171 GTFVKE
+171 GTYVIE
-177 VKDGWYY
+177 VEDGWYY
-184 DNPDDKSFRLFRSNT
+184 DDPDDKSFRLFRSHT

-288 KEIDNNTD
+288 KETDNHK
-296 SNVKKLMNTNLC
+296 KKLMNTNLC

-322 DCLGQFKNSPEKINL
+322 DCLGQSKISPK
-337 KIIPL
+337 KIISL
-342 FKNENF
+342 FENDKF

-376 KENLAYI
+376 NENFAYI

-388 ERDSNGKLTNYIK
+388 ERDSSGKLTNYVK

-409 LSLFLTAKLSEF
+409 LSIFLTAKLSECF
-421 LLVRYKDVIIN
+421 LVSYKDVIIN

-451 EKKKNKNTKILLDN
+451 EKKKKKNTEILLDN

-503 TIKFIS
+503 TVKFIS
-509 TNTYIELEELI
+509 TNTYIELEEFI
-520 KNLLKE
+520 KKLLKE
-526 TDIRVEV
+526 TDIKVEV
-533 VSNEDNTAYLLSQKL
+533 VSNEDNTAYLLTQKL
-548 TNNKT
+548 INNKT
-553 QS
+553 

>member
-1 MAEWEKQEVELD
+1 MADWEKQEIELD
-13 KRGIYCSFGTYMTT
+13 KRGIYCSFGTYMST

-42 MDYFCKKECLEILNK
+42 MDYFYKKECLEILNK
-57 FIDKNYETFDDFMKV
+57 FIDKNYETFDDFMKA

-86 VLRDIEKLDYIEKFN
+86 VLRDTEKLDYIEKFN
-101 RNSIVASFSFIAKAF
+101 KNSIVASFSFIAKAF

-177 VKDGWYY
+177 VEDGWYY
-184 DNPDDKSFRLFRSNT
+184 DDPDDKSFRLFRSHT

-217 GNIYKINN
+217 GNIYKVNN
-225 EENPAYMQKIGKV
+225 EENPAYMQKIGKF

-288 KEIDNNTD
+288 KETDNNTD

-322 DCLGQFKNSPEKINL
+322 DCLGQSKISPK
-337 KIIPL
+337 KIISL
-342 FKNENF
+342 FENDKF

-376 KENLAYI
+376 NENLTYI

-409 LSLFLTAKLSEF
+409 LSIFLTAKLSECF
-421 LLVRYKDVIIN
+421 LVSYKDVIIN

-442 TKIKVMYNS
+442 TKIKVMYNF
-451 EKKKNKNTKILLDN
+451 EKKKNKNTEILLDN

-475 IKENFNDDFLLNL
+475 IQENFNDDFLLNL
-488 ERLRMVLKNPNNHLE
+488 ERLRTVLKNPNNHLE

-509 TNTYIELEELI
+509 TNTYIGLEELI

-526 TDIRVEV
+526 TGIKVEV
-533 VSNEDNTAYLLSQKL
+533 ISNEDNTAYLLTQKL
-548 TNNKT
+548 INNKT
-553 QS
+553 

>member
-1 MAEWEKQEVELD
+1 MAEWEKQEIELD

-42 MDYFCKKECLEILNK
+42 MDYFYKKECLEILNK

-86 VLRDIEKLDYIEKFN
+86 VLRDTEKLDYIEKFN
-101 RNSIVASFSFIAKAF
+101 KNSIVASFSFIAKAF

-152 KETKF
+152 KKTKF

-177 VKDGWYY
+177 IEDGWYY
-184 DNPDDKSFRLFRSNT
+184 DDPDDKSFRLFRSHT

-288 KEIDNNTD
+288 KETDNHK
-296 SNVKKLMNTNLC
+296 KKLMNTNLC

-322 DCLGQFKNSPEKINL
+322 DCLGKSKISPK
-337 KIIPL
+337 KIISL
-342 FKNENF
+342 FENDKF

-376 KENLAYI
+376 NENFAYI

-388 ERDSNGKLTNYIK
+388 ERDSNGKLTNYVK

-409 LSLFLTAKLSEF
+409 LSIFLTAKLSECF
-421 LLVRYKDVIIN
+421 LVSYKDVIIN

-451 EKKKNKNTKILLDN
+451 EKKKKKNTEILLDN

-509 TNTYIELEELI
+509 TNTYIELEEFI
-520 KNLLKE
+520 KKLLKE
-526 TDIRVEV
+526 TDIRIEV

-548 TNNKT
+548 AKG
-553 QS
+553 SD

>member
-1 MAEWEKQEVELD
+1 MAEWEKQEIELD

-42 MDYFCKKECLEILNK
+42 MDYFYKKECLEILNK
-57 FIDKNYETFDDFMKV
+57 FINKNYETFDDFMKS

-86 VLRDIEKLDYIEKFN
+86 ILRDMEELDHITRFN
-101 RNSIVASFSFIAKAF
+101 KNSIVASFSYIAKAF
-116 LKLLTLN
+116 LKLLTLT
-123 LAIYLKCKAVYSNN
+123 LAIYLKCKAIYSNN

-145 SGNGKVL
+145 YGYGKAR

-157 EDNLISQIIEEVFV
+157 EDNLISQIIEEVFT
-171 GTFVKE
+171 GTYVIE
-177 VKDGWYY
+177 VEDGWFY
-184 DNPDDKSFRLFRSNT
+184 DEPFDKSFRLFHSHT
-199 YEVLR
+199 YEVFR

-217 GNIYKINN
+217 GNIYKVNN
-225 EENPAYMQKIGKV
+225 EENPAYMQKIGKF

-259 FKIVNFTEDELAKR
+259 FKIVDFAEDELAKR
-273 IKDYFTKGTVKETEP
+273 IKDYFTKGTIKEIEP
-288 KEIDNNTD
+288 KETDNHK
-296 SNVKKLMNTNLC
+296 KKLMNTNLC

-322 DCLGQFKNSPEKINL
+322 DCLGQSKISPK
-337 KIIPL
+337 KIISL
-342 FKNENF
+342 FENDKF

-376 KENLAYI
+376 NENFAYI

-388 ERDSNGKLTNYIK
+388 ERDSNGKLTNYVK

-409 LSLFLTAKLSEF
+409 LSIFLTAKLSECF
-421 LLVRYKDVIIN
+421 LVSYKDVIIN

-451 EKKKNKNTKILLDN
+451 EKKKKKNTEILLDN

-526 TDIRVEV
+526 TDIRIEV
-533 VSNEDNTAYLLSQKL
+533 ISNEDNTAYLLSQKL
-548 TNNKT
+548 TKG
-553 QS
+553 SD

>member
-1 MAEWEKQEVELD
+1 MADWEKQEIELD
-13 KRGIYCSFGTYMTT
+13 KRGIYCSFGTYMAT

-42 MDYFCKKECLEILNK
+42 MDYFYKKECLEILNK
-57 FIDKNYETFDDFMKV
+57 FIDKNYETFDDFMKA

-86 VLRDIEKLDYIEKFN
+86 VLRDIEKLDYINKFN
-101 RNSIVASFSFIAKAF
+101 KNSIVASFSFIAKAF
-116 LKLLTLN
+116 LKLLTLT
-123 LAIYLKCKAVYSNN
+123 LATYLKCKAVYSNN

-145 SGNGKVL
+145 YGNGKVL

-171 GTFVKE
+171 GTYVIE
-177 VKDGWYY
+177 VEDGWYY
-184 DNPDDKSFRLFRSNT
+184 DDPFDKSFRLFRSHT

-217 GNIYKINN
+217 GNIYKVNN
-225 EENPAYMQKIGKV
+225 EENPAYMQKLGKF

-247 FDRKNDKKMANY
+247 VDKKTDKKMANY
-259 FKIVNFTEDELAKR
+259 FKIVNFNENELVKK
-273 IKDYFTKGTVKETEP
+273 IKDYFTKGSVKETVKET
-288 KEIDNNTD
+288 DNHK
-296 SNVKKLMNTNLC
+296 KKLMNTNLC

-322 DCLGQFKNSPEKINL
+322 DCLGQSKISPK
-337 KIIPL
+337 KIITL
-342 FKNENF
+342 FENDKF

-376 KENLAYI
+376 SENFAYI

-409 LSLFLTAKLSEF
+409 LSIFLTAKLSECF
-421 LLVRYKDVIIN
+421 LVSYKDVIIN
-432 SFKNILTNDG
+432 SFKNILTNEG
-442 TKIKVMYNS
+442 TKIKVMYNT
-451 EKKKNKNTKILLDN
+451 EKKKNKNKEILLDN

-475 IKENFNDDFLLNL
+475 IKENFTDDFLLNL
-488 ERLRMVLKNPNNHLE
+488 ERLRIVLKNPNNHLE

-520 KNLLKE
+520 KKLLKE
-526 TDIRVEV
+526 TDIKVEV

-548 TNNKT
+548 INNKT
-553 QS
+553 ES

>member
-1 MAEWEKQEVELD
+1 MADWEKQGIELD
-13 KRGIYCSFGTYMTT
+13 KRGIYCSFGTYMAT

-42 MDYFCKKECLEILNK
+42 MDYFYKKEFLEILNK
-57 FIDKNYETFDDFMKV
+57 FIDKNYETFDDFMKA

-101 RNSIVASFSFIAKAF
+101 KNSIVASFSFITKAF

-123 LAIYLKCKAVYSNN
+123 LAIYFKCKAVYSNN

-177 VKDGWYY
+177 VEDGWYY
-184 DNPDDKSFRLFRSNT
+184 DDPDDKSFRLFRSHT

-204 NNLGVLNKEYDEI
+204 NNLGILNKEYDEI
-217 GNIYKINN
+217 GNIYKVNN
-225 EENPAYMQKIGKV
+225 EENPAYMQKLGKI

-247 FDRKNDKKMANY
+247 FDRKNNKKMANY

-273 IKDYFTKGTVKETEP
+273 IKDYFTKGSVKETD
-288 KEIDNNTD
+288 KETDNHK
-296 SNVKKLMNTNLC
+296 KKLMNTNLC

-322 DCLGQFKNSPEKINL
+322 DCLGQSKISPK
-337 KIIPL
+337 KIISL
-342 FKNENF
+342 FENDKF

-355 FKTPFKS
+355 FKMPFKS
-362 FKEFLDVNNFRIIE
+362 FKEFLDINNFRIIE
-376 KENLAYI
+376 NENFAYI

-388 ERDSNGKLTNYIK
+388 ERDSNGKLTNYVK
-401 GFSAYVEL
+401 GFSAYIEL
-409 LSLFLTAKLSEF
+409 LSLFLTAKLSECF
-421 LLVRYKDVIIN
+421 LVSYKDVIIN
-432 SFKNILTNDG
+432 SFKNILTNEG
-442 TKIKVMYNS
+442 TKIKVMYNT
-451 EKKKNKNTKILLDN
+451 EKKKNKNTEILLDN

-475 IKENFNDDFLLNL
+475 IKENFTDDFLLNL
-488 ERLRMVLKNPNNHLE
+488 ERLRIVLKNPNNHLE

-526 TDIRVEV
+526 TDIRIEV

-548 TNNKT
+548 INNKT
-553 QS
+553 ES

>member
-57 FIDKNYETFDDFMKV
+57 LIDKNYETFDDFLKA

-157 EDNLISQIIEEVFV
+157 EDNLINQIIEEVFV

-177 VKDGWYY
+177 VADGWYY
-184 DNPDDKSFRLFRSNT
+184 DDPDDKSFRLFRSHT

-247 FDRKNDKKMANY
+247 FDRKNDKKMANH
-259 FKIVNFTEDELAKR
+259 FKIVDFTEDELAKR
-273 IKDYFTKGTVKETEP
+273 IKDYFTKGTIKET
-288 KEIDNNTD
+288 DNH
-296 SNVKKLMNTNLC
+296 KKRLMNTNLC

-322 DCLGQFKNSPEKINL
+322 DCLGQSKISPK
-337 KIIPL
+337 KIISL
-342 FKNENF
+342 FENDKF

-355 FKTPFKS
+355 FKMPFKS

-376 KENLAYI
+376 NENLTYI

-388 ERDSNGKLTNYIK
+388 ERDSNGKLTNYVK

-409 LSLFLTAKLSEF
+409 LSIFLTAKLSECF
-421 LLVRYKDVIIN
+421 LVSYKDVIIN
-432 SFKNILTNDG
+432 SFKNILTNEG

-451 EKKKNKNTKILLDN
+451 EKKKNKNTEILLDK

-475 IKENFNDDFLLNL
+475 IKENFANDFLLNL

-520 KNLLKE
+520 KKLLKE
-526 TDIRVEV
+526 TGIRIEV
-533 VSNEDNTAYLLSQKL
+533 ISNEDNTAYLLTQKL
-548 TNNKT
+548 VKEV
-553 QS
+553 

>member
-1 MAEWEKQEVELD
+1 MAEWEKQEIELD
-13 KRGIYCSFGTYMTT
+13 KRGIYCSFGTYMAT

-42 MDYFCKKECLEILNK
+42 MNYFYQEECLEILNK
-57 FIDKNYETFDDFMKV
+57 FIDKNYETFDDFMKS

-86 VLRDIEKLDYIEKFN
+86 VLRDTEKLDYIEKFN
-101 RNSIVASFSFIAKAF
+101 KNSIVASFSFIAKAF

-157 EDNLISQIIEEVFV
+157 ENNLISQIIEEVFV

-177 VKDGWYY
+177 VEDGWYY
-184 DNPDDKSFRLFRSNT
+184 DDPDDKSFRLFRSHT

-217 GNIYKINN
+217 GNIYKVNN

-288 KEIDNNTD
+288 KETDNHK
-296 SNVKKLMNTNLC
+296 KKLMNTNLC

-322 DCLGQFKNSPEKINL
+322 DCLGQSKISPK
-337 KIIPL
+337 KIISL
-342 FKNENF
+342 FENDKF

-376 KENLAYI
+376 NENFAYI

-388 ERDSNGKLTNYIK
+388 ERDSNGKLTNYVK

-409 LSLFLTAKLSEF
+409 LSIFLTAKLSECF
-421 LLVRYKDVIIN
+421 LVSYKDVIIN

-451 EKKKNKNTKILLDN
+451 EKKKKKNTEILLDN

-526 TDIRVEV
+526 TDIRIEV

-548 TNNKT
+548 AKG
-553 QS
+553 SD

>member
-1 MAEWEKQEVELD
+1 MAEWEKQEIELD

-42 MDYFCKKECLEILNK
+42 MDYFYKKECLEILNK
-57 FIDKNYETFDDFMKV
+57 FINKNYETFDDFMKS

-86 VLRDIEKLDYIEKFN
+86 ILRDMEELDHITRFN
-101 RNSIVASFSFIAKAF
+101 KNSIVASFSYIAKAF
-116 LKLLTLN
+116 LKLLTLT
-123 LAIYLKCKAVYSNN
+123 LAIYLKCKAIYSNN

-145 SGNGKVL
+145 YGYGKAR

-157 EDNLISQIIEEVFV
+157 EDNLISQIIEEVFT
-171 GTFVKE
+171 GTYVIE
-177 VKDGWYY
+177 VEDGWFY
-184 DNPDDKSFRLFRSNT
+184 DEPFDKSFRLFHSHT
-199 YEVLR
+199 YEVFR

-217 GNIYKINN
+217 GNIYKVNN
-225 EENPAYMQKIGKV
+225 EENPAYMQKIGKF

-259 FKIVNFTEDELAKR
+259 FKIVDFAEDELAKR
-273 IKDYFTKGTVKETEP
+273 IKDYFTKGTIKEIEP
-288 KEIDNNTD
+288 KETDNHK
-296 SNVKKLMNTNLC
+296 KKLMNTNLC

-322 DCLGQFKNSPEKINL
+322 DCLGQSKISPK
-337 KIIPL
+337 KIISL
-342 FKNENF
+342 FENDKF

-376 KENLAYI
+376 NENFAYI

-388 ERDSNGKLTNYIK
+388 ERDSNGKLTNYVK

-409 LSLFLTAKLSEF
+409 LSIFLTAKLSECF
-421 LLVRYKDVIIN
+421 LVSYKDVIIN

-451 EKKKNKNTKILLDN
+451 EKKKKKNTEILLDN

-526 TDIRVEV
+526 TDIRIEV

-548 TNNKT
+548 AKG
-553 QS
+553 SD